1 MKRSREPEEPPPSPP
16 PISDS
21 YLDIGDSASSS
32 GVCSIVVPDSH
43 GARGPP
49 DEQPRAKIVGLSL
62 DPDSDYDDNED
73 GDSNTA
79 VDGIGKADPAAM
91 SCLLH
96 RERMDFPT
104 YDAYEA
110 HYTKEHLNR
119 CIECRRNFPSPLYL
133 SLHGDEWHDPFVAVK
148 RDKGEHTY
156 ACFVEG
162 CERKCGSS
170 DKRRR
175 HLIDKH
181 SFPRNFFF
189 SITQY
194 GIDGRQSLLID
205 DGRRSHHHRRQSSTS
220 TVTKKDIMR
229 RRAASI
235 NMTGTEASPPPTAA
249 TKPATS
255 DNDDDEDDDS
265 DEEEKKTPP
274 KVNTPKAAA
283 EKNGRPKEAP
293 KPKPKEVQD
302 VDMDD
307 LTGAMSSMTFI
318 PRSVR
323 FGRGGK
329 SGFVRR

>member
-1 MKRSREPEEPPPSPP
+1 MKRAREPEEPPLSPP
-16 PISDS
+16 SLSSTPDFDIDS
-21 YLDIGDSASSS
+21 PTDLNGRSTPA
-32 GVCSIVVPDSH
+32 PDTNSHAH
-43 GARGPP
+43 GARGRSI
-49 DEQPRAKIVGLSL
+49 EPRAKIVGLSR
-62 DPDSDYDDNED
+62 DEEEDDEE
-73 GDSNTA
+73 GCEQAESA
-79 VDGIGKADPAAM
+79 IM

-119 CIECRRNFPSPLYL
+119 CIECLRNFPSPLYL

-156 ACFVEG
+156 GCFVEG

-194 GIDGRQSLLID
+194 GIDGRQSLLND
-205 DGRRSHHHRRQSSTS
+205 DGRRQHHRRQSSTS
-220 TVTKKDIMR
+220 TVTKKDMAR

-235 NMTGTEASPPPTAA
+235 SMTGT
-249 TKPATS
+249 ATS
-255 DNDDDEDDDS
+255 PTTSRTISNETENDNEDNDDEN
-265 DEEEKKTPP
+265 EEETAAGQ
-274 KVNTPKAAA
+274 VKAGGKSTRAPA
-283 EKNGRPKEAP
+283 VKEAP
-293 KPKPKEVQD
+293 D
-302 VDMDD
+302 VEMDD
-307 LTGAMSSMTFI
+307 LAGAMSSMTFI

-329 SGFVRR
+329 AGFARR

>member
-1 MKRSREPEEPPPSPP
+1 MKRAREPEELPSPP
-16 PISDS
+16 SSLSLPGIDIDEAVDSDARS
-21 YLDIGDSASSS
+21 TPA
-32 GVCSIVVPDSH
+32 PDTQLYAN
-43 GARGPP
+43 GARGRPI
-49 DEQPRAKIVGLSL
+49 EPRAKIASLSL
-62 DPDSDYDDNED
+62 GDDED
-73 GDSNTA
+73 EEEGREQAESA
-79 VDGIGKADPAAM
+79 IM

-156 ACFVEG
+156 GCFVEG
-162 CERKCGSS
+162 CERKCGSP

-181 SFPRNFFF
+181 SFPHNFFF

-194 GIDGRQSLLID
+194 GIDGRQSLLND
-205 DGRRSHHHRRQSSTS
+205 DGRRQHHRRQSSTS
-220 TVTKKDIMR
+220 TVTKKDFAR

-235 NMTGTEASPPPTAA
+235 NMTGAAASPLASKPFSSDIDAA
-249 TKPATS
+249 
-255 DNDDDEDDDS
+255 DDDGDDNES
-265 DEEEKKTPP
+265 DEGKDEPEVKGKR
-274 KVNTPKAAA
+274 NTTSTSAKSPKA
-283 EKNGRPKEAP
+283 KGPKEAP
-293 KPKPKEVQD
+293 D
-302 VDMDD
+302 VVMDD

-329 SGFVRR
+329 SGFARR

>member
-1 MKRSREPEEPPPSPP
+1 MKRAREPEEPPPSPP
-16 PISDS
+16 SSPA
-21 YLDIGDSASSS
+21 LDIDSPADSDGRSARA
-32 GVCSIVVPDSH
+32 PDTDAYVQ
-43 GARGPP
+43 GARGRPV
-49 DEQPRAKIVGLSL
+49 EPRAKIVSLSR
-62 DPDSDYDDNED
+62 DGEED
-73 GDSNTA
+73 GEE
-79 VDGIGKADPAAM
+79 GGGKQAEPAIM

-133 SLHGDEWHDPFVAVK
+133 SLHGDEWHDPFIAVK

-156 ACFVEG
+156 GCFVEG

-194 GIDGRQSLLID
+194 GIDGRQSLLND
-205 DGRRSHHHRRQSSTS
+205 DGRRQHHRRQSSTS
-220 TVTKKDIMR
+220 TGTKKDVAR
-229 RRAASI
+229 RRVASI
-235 NMTGTEASPPPTAA
+235 NMAGTAASPT
-249 TKPATS
+249 TSKPISS
-255 DNDDDEDDDS
+255 DNDDDDDDDDDDDNDNDDI
-265 DEEEKKTPP
+265 DEEEAAGVKT
-274 KVNTPKAAA
+274 KTKGQNTRVPMA
-283 EKNGRPKEAP
+283 KEAREAP
-293 KPKPKEVQD
+293 D
-302 VDMDD
+302 VEMDD
-307 LTGAMSSMTFI
+307 LARAMSSMVFI

-329 SGFVRR
+329 AGFARR